1 MFRAIEGG
9 KVEPLGAR
17 KPVKIDVRLISA
29 TSRDLVA
36 ETAAGRFREDL
47 LYRLQAFQISLPPLR
62 DRPEDIPD
70 LVRRFLLR
78 FAAEECR
85 RARTVSAEALDMLIA
100 LPWPGN
106 VRQLE
111 NAVFRAA
118 ALAEGDELGVGDFP
132 QFVKKMAIPN
142 GMAETTGGAA
152 CDLVGPQAESMA
164 SIVPQTWTGAAAT
177 LLPLLAE
184 DVRSLAKIEADVIRF
199 AINHYRG
206 RISEVARKLGIGRS
220 TLYRKMETL
229 GMTFNNVNDRR
240 ACLLGDRALKKTAW
254 QARRP
259 IKDQAWNKSLS

>member
-1 MFRAIEGG
+1 
-9 KVEPLGAR
+9 VEPLGAR
-17 KPVKIDVRLISA
+17 KPVKIDVRPISA

-70 LVRRFLLR
+70 LIRRFLLR

-85 RARTVSAEALDMLIA
+85 RARTASTEALDMLIA

-111 NAVFRAA
+111 NAVFRAV

-164 SIVPQTWTGAAAT
+164 SIVPQTWTGASAT

-184 DVRSLAKIEADVIRF
+184 DGQIRSLAKIEADVIRF

-206 RISEVARKLGIGRS
+206 RISEVARKLRIGRS
-220 TLYRKMETL
+220 TLYRKLETL
-229 GMTFNNVNDRR
+229 GINDV
-240 ACLLGDRALKKTAW
+240 
-254 QARRP
+254 
-259 IKDQAWNKSLS
+259 